1 MYKIGDIINFKS
13 TIHEEYENIY
23 KYFSKLFSNPIVL
36 LMQNGTFYEMYS
48 FDEEKVPLN
57 KISQLMGINMTKKK
71 NPRMA
76 GVHINTAHFYID
88 KMNSLGWTIIRID
101 QVGKDSDDNF
111 LRKIVDILSP
121 AMNVENAIGIKPNN
135 LVGIQFEL
143 LKSKNSNSL
152 CIACIAVDLSIGN
165 LNWVESHTEKTDTL
179 SGLDEICCFL
189 QKYPA
194 KEFFI
199 VSNDFNLEFNNM
211 TINDLI
217 KYIGLDTNTPFEKI
231 NKNMVNTEILDK
243 TFNIASNIDTL
254 EALGMSCY
262 TFATSCLYHLILY
275 ITKHQPNLL
284 NNIELP
290 KQYISNNFLHLGNHA
305 LEQLDIYKNS
315 NSLFNIIDKTNTTLG
330 SRFLLSQLTSPIIS
344 SVELNNRYDL
354 IQNIIKNKYTNSIDS
369 KMENIYDLD
378 RLIRKLTMLTI
389 TPNDIYQIYLSL
401 SQIVLVSDLVGEL
414 FNIDKKQRNE
424 LQECIEYINNKFD
437 VNIIEG
443 INFRNYTETNKS
455 FYLTGQNEEIDI
467 LVSNISKNDTFI
479 IDLVLELDKYIT
491 EKPMKRKI
499 KKDVE
504 SDCDEQE
511 SQNKIECEQDS
522 PEAEDIIIGKGFIK
536 IKFNKKSGHYLQ
548 MTSKRYDNLMKVLPN
563 IIKISGSTLKKDDL
577 KSNKL
582 PKGTNVNITCDKIN
596 DLSKS
601 METDK
606 QKLAQLL
613 IETFKNDMKIF
624 SKKYY
629 NILLYWASKIA
640 FIDFINC
647 GAKVAIKNHYTKPII
662 INNEK
667 SFIKAKKL
675 RHPIVESLDKS
686 TEYIPHDIELG
697 EKGIILYGINSSGK
711 STLMKSIGINI
722 VMSQIGF
729 WVASEKFEYQ
739 PYKSI
744 FTRINGNDNIFKG
757 LSSFMVEMMELI
769 AILKRNSSNTLVI
782 ADELC
787 RGTEEKSANII
798 VAYMMDILTKSG
810 TSFITATHL
819 HKLTLLP
826 TIQNLVDENK
836 LLVKHLKITLDEE
849 NDCLIYSR
857 ELLDG
862 QGESFY
868 GLQIA
873 KYLMKDK
880 TFSEMTSKILNE
892 YDMINNEVSYE
903 VKTSKYNPKVIIN
916 KCEICDCNENIETH
930 HIEWQKDWKDDQLDK
945 KLHLKMNAKS
955 NLVPLCKECHDKVDS
970 NEIIVKGWIETS
982 NGIKLE
988 HYNSSKF
995 NSKIKGI
1002 ETKKAEEII
1011 KFIKTSGIQ
1020 DTKIIK
1026 IKLLEKFEEKLTL
1039 ATIKKFI

>member
-1 MYKIGDIINFKS
+1 MYKIGDIINFKT

-48 FDEEKVPLN
+48 YNEEIVPLN

-71 NPRMA
+71 NPKMS

-111 LRKIVDILSP
+111 IRKIVDIASP
-121 AMNVENAIGIKPNN
+121 AMNVDNATGIKPNN

-143 LKSKNSNSL
+143 LKSRNTNSL
-152 CIACIAVDLSIGN
+152 CIACVAVDLSIGN

-189 QKYPA
+189 QKFPA

-199 VSNDFNLEFNNM
+199 ISNDFALEFNNM
-211 TINDLI
+211 NLDDLI
-217 KYIGLDTNTPFEKI
+217 KYVGLDTNKPFEKI
-231 NKNMVNTEILDK
+231 NTTSINTNVLDK
-243 TFNIASNIDTL
+243 TFNISSNIDTL

-262 TFATSCLYHLILY
+262 TFATSCLYNLILY

-284 NNIELP
+284 NNIDLP

-305 LEQLDIYKNS
+305 LEQLDIYKNN
-315 NSLFNIIDKTNTTLG
+315 NSLFNIINKTNTTLG
-330 SRFLLSQLTSPIIS
+330 SRFLLSQLASPIIS

-354 IQNIIKNKYTNSIDS
+354 IQNITKYTNSIDD

-378 RLIRKLTMLTI
+378 RLIRKLMMLTI

-401 SQIVLVSDLVGEL
+401 SQIVLVSDLVGDL
-414 FNIDKKQRNE
+414 FNIDKKQKTE
-424 LQECIEYINNKFD
+424 LLKCIEYINKTF
-437 VNIIEG
+437 NINTIEG
-443 INFRNYTETNKS
+443 INFRNYTETDKS
-455 FYLTGQNEEIDI
+455 FYLTGYNKEIDT
-467 LVSNISKNDTFI
+467 LVTNISKNDTFI
-479 IDLVLELDKYIT
+479 TDLVLELDKYIT
-491 EKPMKRKI
+491 EKPKKI

-504 SDCDEQE
+504 SDCENQSE
-511 SQNKIECEQDS
+511 NST
-522 PEAEDIIIGKGFIK
+522 EDIIIGKGFIK

-548 MTSKRYDNLMKVLPN
+548 MTSKRYDSLIKVLPEN
-563 IIKISGSTLKKDDL
+563 LKILKKEEL
-577 KSNKL
+577 KANRL
-582 PKGTNVNITCDKIN
+582 PKGNVNITCDRMN

-601 METDK
+601 MENDK
-606 QKLAQLL
+606 QTLAQLL
-613 IETFKNDMKIF
+613 IETFKNDMKVF
-624 SKKYY
+624 SKKYHDT
-629 NILLYWASKIA
+629 LSYWTSKIA

-647 GAKVAIKNHYTKPII
+647 GAKVASKNHYTKPII
-662 INNEK
+662 IDGEK
-667 SFIKAKKL
+667 SFIRAKKL
-675 RHPIVESLDKS
+675 RHPIVEALDKS
-686 TEYIPHDIELG
+686 TEYIPHNIELG

-722 VMSQIGF
+722 VMAQIGF
-729 WVASEKFEYQ
+729 WAASDKFEYC

-798 VAYMMDILTKSG
+798 VAYMMDVLTKSG

-826 TIQNLVDENK
+826 TIQSLVDDNK

-880 TFSEMTSKILNE
+880 TFSEITSKILSE
-892 YDMINNEVSYE
+892 YDIINGETSYE
-903 VKTSKYNPKVIIN
+903 VKTSKYNSNVIVN
-916 KCEICDCNENIETH
+916 KCEICNSNENIETH
-930 HIEWQKDWKDDQLDK
+930 HIEWQKDWVNEKLDK
-945 KLHLKMNAKS
+945 KLSLKMNSKA

-970 NEIIVKGWIETS
+970 NEIIVNGWVETS
-982 NGIKLE
+982 NGVKLE

-1002 ETKKAEEII
+1002 EKNKADEII
-1011 KFIKTSGIQ
+1011 KFIKTCDSK
-1020 DTKIIK
+1020 DCKIIK
-1026 IKLLEKFEEKLTL
+1026 IKVLEKFGDKLTL
-1039 ATIKKFI
+1039 QMIKNFI